1 MHGTSVKR
9 GKPALLLMRGKWTVR
24 STRSM
29 AGTGGG
35 KKRTLAGNQP
45 DRDCEIISRESGQTS
60 LWSLSARAFEE
71 LIKEGRQMT
80 TETTEACASDPSVG
94 APTGRPLD
102 WHQINWRR
110 AERTV
115 RRLQI
120 RIAQATQAGKW
131 NKVKARPRLLTRS
144 FSGKALAVRRVTEN
158 TGKRTPGVDGET
170 WKTPEQ
176 KMTAIDHLHQR
187 GYHPQ
192 PLRRIYIPKSNGAQR
207 PLSIPTMHDRAM
219 QALYLLALDPVAET
233 TADPN
238 SYGFRTARGAA
249 DAIEACFI
257 ALCRND
263 RAKWI
268 LEGDIRSCFDK
279 ISHEWLVAHIPLEK
293 VMLKKWLK
301 AGYPENHHFHP
312 TEEGTPQGGIIS
324 PAVANMTLDGLERLL
339 ASHFSKTS
347 NGGRRA
353 KVNLIRYADDFCV
366 TGSSKE
372 LLEQQVKPLIEQFLK
387 ERGVELSA
395 EKTVVTHIEQGFD
408 FLGQTVRK
416 YQKGKRP
423 KFFITPSKKNVKTFL
438 RKIRKRIKESR
449 DLTAGELIAELNPQ
463 IRGWALYHRHV
474 VSAAIYK
481 AVDHAIFQ
489 AIWKWARRRH
499 RNKPRRWVKDKYFPD
514 EGPNRWVFTGVLK
527 GEEGQV
533 KVVRLLAASSI
544 RIERQTKIRAEA
556 NPYDPAWET
565 YFEKRLDVQMEARLK
580 GRRWLSH
587 LWKEQNGLCPICHQK
602 ITKITGWHSHHLLW
616 RSKGGSDR
624 AENRVLL
631 HPTCHQQV
639 HSQGISVEK
648 PRPVTRAKP
657 KA

>member
-1 MHGTSVKR
+1 M
-9 GKPALLLMRGKWTVR
+9 
-24 STRSM
+24 
-29 AGTGGG
+29 
-35 KKRTLAGNQP
+35 
-45 DRDCEIISRESGQTS
+45 
-60 LWSLSARAFEE
+60 
-71 LIKEGRQMT
+71 
-80 TETTEACASDPSVG
+80 
-94 APTGRPLD
+94 
-102 WHQINWRR
+102 
-110 AERTV
+110 
-115 RRLQI
+115 
-120 RIAQATQAGKW
+120 
-131 NKVKARPRLLTRS
+131 
-144 FSGKALAVRRVTEN
+144 
-158 TGKRTPGVDGET
+158 
-170 WKTPEQ
+170 
-176 KMTAIDHLHQR
+176 
-187 GYHPQ
+187 
-192 PLRRIYIPKSNGAQR
+192 
-207 PLSIPTMHDRAM
+207 
-219 QALYLLALDPVAET
+219 
-233 TADPN
+233 
-238 SYGFRTARGAA
+238 
-249 DAIEACFI
+249 EACFI

-268 LEGDIRSCFDK
+268 LEGDIRSCFDT
-279 ISHEWLVAHIPLEK
+279 ISHEWLLVHIPLERA
-293 VMLKKWLK
+293 MLKKWLK
-301 AGYPENHHFHP
+301 AGYLENQHFHP
-312 TEEGTPQGGIIS
+312 TEEGTPQGSIIS

-347 NGGRRA
+347 RGGRRA

-366 TGSSKE
+366 TGSSRE

-387 ERGVELSA
+387 ERGLELSA

-423 KFFITPSKKNVKTFL
+423 KFFITPSKKNLKAFL

-533 KVVRLLAASSI
+533 KVVRLLAASSM

-565 YFEKRLDVQMEARLK
+565 YFEKRLDVLMEARLK

-616 RSKGGSDR
+616 RSKGGSDS

-648 PRPVTRAKP
+648 PRPVTRANP